1 MPPRRTSTKD
11 SPARLPDEAPL
22 ARRSP
27 SERSRPRTCGSGQ
40 GGRWRDISGR
50 GYLPSGRPSE
60 RASGLLIDRRIGVH
74 TAPSKS
80 VTLAAAA
87 EDWLN
92 FVTLEKREPA
102 TIASYRQH

>member
-1 MPPRRTSTKD
+1 MKRRWRVVLPRNGRG
-11 SPARLPDEAPL
+11 PG
-22 ARRSP
+22 
-27 SERSRPRTCGSGQ
+27 CGSGQ

-102 TIASYRQH
+102 TIASYRQHVAKHIAPRLGASK